1 VLAYVAAVR
10 LARPRS
16 PWARR
21 FYRSGSRRLARAHR
35 RFPAGK
41 ASRWDP
47 VINLFAGR
55 PAPSEPEVGATPADP
70 PVALGPNPSDESA
83 AHR

>member
-21 FYRSGSRRLARAHR
+21 FYRSGSRRLARAQR

-55 PAPSEPEVGATPADP
+55 PAPSAREVGATPADP
-70 PVALGPNPSDESA
+70 PVSLGPNPSDESA